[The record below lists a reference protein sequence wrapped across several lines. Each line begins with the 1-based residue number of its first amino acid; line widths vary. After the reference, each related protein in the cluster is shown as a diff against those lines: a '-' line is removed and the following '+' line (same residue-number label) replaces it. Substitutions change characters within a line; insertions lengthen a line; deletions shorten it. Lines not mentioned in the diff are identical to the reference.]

1 MPVTISLVM
10 PCYNVATYV
19 PACLES
25 IASAAERVD
34 ADVELVCVD
43 DGSTDATGAILDAFA
58 RRPHPFVVRV
68 IHQANLGVSAARNR
82 GLEVSTGDWLLFP
95 DSDDAV
101 VPEYLSVI
109 VRAIRETDADIIR
122 FGHREVGSQ
131 AEAWPFVE
139 GTFKRYDLRDSAQA
153 VAVFDLVG
161 TMYAWNCGYRRS
173 AIGDL
178 RFHDQMQP
186 GEDSLFNTQ
195 LFCRAGSV
203 AVTETPL
210 YKYLQHGNSCMNS
223 ATSHRK
229 VISAVRSTEG
239 RLKALE
245 AWPHY
250 PLVESRVFGM
260 LRTTYIGQLGRFLRH
275 LDAEDRAGAW
285 AAYFDAGTG
294 LFKGEWPYG
303 SIFEKRSRWLWFWC
317 LYLPWEIRV
326 ALLRFAFVRCLRDQ
340 IRKFRN

>member
-1 MPVTISLVM
+1 MSVTISLVM
-10 PCYNVATYV
+10 PCYNVAPYV
-19 PACLES
+19 SACLGS

-109 VRAIRETDADIIR
+109 ARAIRETDADIIR
-122 FGHREVGSQ
+122 FGHREVRSQ

-139 GTFKRYDLRDSAQA
+139 EKFMRYDLRDSAQA

-178 RFHDQMQP
+178 RFHDRMQP
-186 GEDSLFNTQ
+186 GEDSLFNTR
-195 LFCRAGSV
+195 LFCRVGSV
-203 AVTETPL
+203 AATETPL
-210 YKYLQHGNSCMNS
+210 YKYLQHADSCMNS
-223 ATSHRK
+223 ATKPGK
-229 VISAVRSTEG
+229 VLSSVRSVEG
-239 RLKALE
+239 CFEALK

-250 PLVESRVFGM
+250 RLVESQVFRM
-260 LRTTYIGQLGRFLRH
+260 LRTTYIGLLGRFLRR
-275 LDAEDRAGAW
+275 LRPEDRPGVW
-285 AAYFDAGTG
+285 AAYFESGTG
-294 LFKGEWPYG
+294 LFSGKWPYDH
-303 SIFEKRSRWLWFWC
+303 IFATRSRWLWFWL
-317 LYLPWEIRV
+317 LYVPWEVRV
-326 ALLRFAFVRCLRDQ
+326 ALLRLAFVRRLRDQ
-340 IRKFRN
+340 IRKLRP